1 MKIFDIFE
9 INNLDKCTD
18 KYQPTYEAFSLWSAF
33 VISKKKVFDETFYFG
48 SLIEINQ
55 LIFK

>member
-1 MKIFDIFE
+1 MKLFPFE
-9 INNLDKCTD
+9 VHLLF
-18 KYQPTYEAFSLWSAF
+18 Q
-33 VISKKKVFDETFYFG
+33 KKVFDETFYFS